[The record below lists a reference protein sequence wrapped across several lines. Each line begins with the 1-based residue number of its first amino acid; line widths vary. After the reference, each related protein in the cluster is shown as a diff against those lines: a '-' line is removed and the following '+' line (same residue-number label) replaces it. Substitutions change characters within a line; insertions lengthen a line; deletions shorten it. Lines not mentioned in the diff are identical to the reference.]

1 MEWTRCK
8 PPSQINSCSCGSTV
22 VEELADGLVR
32 RYRCAE
38 CQSGLGDVT
47 MGHEP

>member
-1 MEWTRCK
+1 MEWARCK
-8 PPSQINSCSCGSTV
+8 PPSQIHSCECGSTV

-38 CQSGLGDVT
+38 CETGLGDVT